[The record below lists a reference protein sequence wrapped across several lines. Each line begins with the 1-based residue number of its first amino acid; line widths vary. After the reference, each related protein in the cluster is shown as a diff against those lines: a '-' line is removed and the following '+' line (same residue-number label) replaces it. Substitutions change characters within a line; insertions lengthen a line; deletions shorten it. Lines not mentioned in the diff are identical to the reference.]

1 MPRRKN
7 VDRLALL
14 KAIESGLPAGEV
26 MRKFDLKTLAQLK
39 SHYVDALVESGQA
52 AGIVSRASGRKAG
65 RARHIEVN
73 KRGSLIVPT
82 ELIRG
87 MGFKVGETF
96 SVRLG
101 KRGVSLIKV

>member
-7 VDRLALL
+7 VNRPALL
-14 KAIESGLPAGEV
+14 KAIESGQPAGEI
-26 MRKFDLKTLAQLK
+26 MKKFDLKTTAQLK
-39 SHYVDALVESGQA
+39 AHYVDALVESGRA
-52 AGIVSRASGRKAG
+52 AGIVSRAPGRKAG
-65 RARHIEVN
+65 RRKHIEVN
-73 KRGSLIVPT
+73 NRGSLIVPS

-101 KRGVSLIKV
+101 KRGVSLIKT